1 MCTSPCSLTPP
12 TDQRMFPRDFYEILH
27 VIGIALLFLAIGG
40 VATHAA
46 NGGTKATSVT
56 RPLMGSIHGLG
67 ALLILV
73 GGFGMLARLGFMQG
87 SSFPAWLWVKIIVW
101 VILSA
106 VVLMPYRRPG
116 LAKPFL
122 LVLPLLAGVAVYMAL
137 YKPF

>member
-1 MCTSPCSLTPP
+1 
-12 TDQRMFPRDFYEILH
+12 MFPRDFYEILH
-27 VIGIALLFLAIGG
+27 VIGLVMLFVAIGG

-46 NGGTKATSVT
+46 NGGIKATSST
-56 RPLMGSIHGLG
+56 RPLIGTIHGLG

-73 GGFGMLARLGFMQG
+73 GGFGMLARLGFLHG
-87 SSFPAWLWVKIIVW
+87 ANFPGWLWVKILVW

-106 VVLMPYRRPG
+106 VVLIPYRRPG

-122 LVLPLLAGVAVYMAL
+122 LLLPLLAGVAVYMAL